1 MKKINAIENSKIT
14 LPYNIIVI
22 LGKVIIG
29 IFTSSFFMIINAFY
43 SVGIT
48 SAKCLTLKTDLDIK
62 NIKESNIYDKR
73 MLAYNNY
80 KTIGIIILV
89 SSIFY
94 TTYSVKNFFW
104 PSNTEYSLIAG
115 LVIAI
120 VTFVELTISIIGI
133 VLAKKRENVVYETM
147 KLINLVSSFIAL
159 VLTQTALLSFSHT
172 GDTSVYNGISGL
184 IFGSLSIIV
193 GVYMIVHS
201 HFAVKGLELQYIRK
215 SDIVI

>member
-1 MKKINAIENSKIT
+1 
-14 LPYNIIVI
+14 
-22 LGKVIIG
+22 
-29 IFTSSFFMIINAFY
+29 
-43 SVGIT
+43 
-48 SAKCLTLKTDLDIK
+48 
-62 NIKESNIYDKR
+62 
-73 MLAYNNY
+73 
-80 KTIGIIILV
+80 
-89 SSIFY
+89 
-94 TTYSVKNFFW
+94 
-104 PSNTEYSLIAG
+104 
-115 LVIAI
+115 
-120 VTFVELTISIIGI
+120 
-133 VLAKKRENVVYETM
+133 M